1 MTSNPTLYLIDDDV
15 AVSRALEAVGQM
27 LRLPVLS
34 FSSAEQFL
42 KFDFANAVGCLI
54 VDIKLPGMNGLELQ
68 AALRERSCELP
79 VIIIS
84 GHADVLLAVE
94 AMRLG
99 AVTVL
104 EKPFPLQQLTPHIQQ
119 AMELDR
125 SRREASQQRELARGR
140 MAALTL
146 REREVLD
153 LITTGT
159 TNKQI
164 AAQLHLTLR
173 AIEDRRARLMRRMG
187 VNSVAELM
195 SLVPQADLGEN
206 ARHQQEGDPPRRT
219 AEPSA

>member
-1 MTSNPTLYLIDDDV
+1 MPSNPTLYLIDDDV

-79 VIIIS
+79 VIVIS
-84 GHADVLLAVE
+84 GHADVPLAVE
-94 AMRLG
+94 AMLLG
-99 AVTVL
+99 ALTVL
-104 EKPFPLQQLTPHIQQ
+104 VNPFPLQQLTPHIQQ
-119 AMELDR
+119 AIELDR
-125 SRREASQQRELARGR
+125 SRRESSQQRELARGR
-140 MAALTL
+140 MAALTP

-153 LITTGT
+153 LIITGT

-195 SLVPQADLGEN
+195 SLVQQADLGEN
-206 ARHQQEGDPPRRT
+206 ARHQREGDPPRRT